1 MTSSLSDTALA
12 GRTVELAPVR
22 VNAVAPGTVDGA
34 LWAGR
39 PDDVRRQAF
48 DHIAATSVIE
58 RPVTEPEV
66 AAAVVHLLLATG
78 TTGSVLY
85 PDGGYSLR

>member
-1 MTSSLSDTALA
+1 M
-12 GRTVELAPVR
+12 R

-78 TTGSVLY
+78 TTGSVLH